1 MMDGHN
7 ELFQRL
13 QQRRKPKGQS
23 GRVVPELTLLG
34 VTSSA
39 AEFISILK
47 WPAAKMLY
55 VGITLVI
62 HWPVNISPIRW
73 DFDVSADG
81 WCVDPAADGTGF
93 SLFFGCVRFSVIRF
107 VYTCV
112 YIL

>member
-23 GRVVPELTLLG
+23 GRVVPEWTLLG

-47 WPAAKMLY
+47 
-55 VGITLVI
+55 
-62 HWPVNISPIRW
+62 
-73 DFDVSADG
+73 
-81 WCVDPAADGTGF
+81 
-93 SLFFGCVRFSVIRF
+93 
-107 VYTCV
+107 
-112 YIL
+112 